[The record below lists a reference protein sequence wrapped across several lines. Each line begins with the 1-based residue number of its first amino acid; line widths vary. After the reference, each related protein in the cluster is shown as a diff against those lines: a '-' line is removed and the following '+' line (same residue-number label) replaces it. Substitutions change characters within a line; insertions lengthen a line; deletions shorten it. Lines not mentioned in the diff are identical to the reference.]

1 MTQEPYNHP
10 PSWDSV
16 MANPADLEITDSLTV
31 AIPTHS
37 DDDVTDAFT
46 FTMTGAPASGCITLN
61 SVPSPPEINVNCNDN
76 ID

>member
-1 MTQEPYNHP
+1 
-10 PSWDSV
+10 

-37 DDDVTDAFT
+37 DDDATDTFT
-46 FTMTGAPASGCITLN
+46 FLMAGAPISNCITLDI
-61 SVPSPPEINVNCNDN
+61 VPTPPEINVNCNDN